1 MDPASAIIGIVSFG
15 FTVIGK
21 INKIRKAIKDAPS
34 QVQALQDSSI
44 VVGLLLGRIQVA
56 ERCTIS
62 RSSQA
67 DAYFE
72 SLRER
77 VHDCLKK
84 VDVIIEKV
92 TEKSSDDDGGG
103 NSGRPMIHLNLSR
116 WFMGKGQLEDLTGKL
131 TEVRKALCEMLDFLQ
146 VCVPP
151 STILL
156 LHDRFSDDFRT

>member
-44 VVGLLLGRIQVA
+44 VVGLLLSRIQVA
-56 ERCTIS
+56 GRCTIS

-72 SLRER
+72 SLR
-77 VHDCLKK
+77 
-84 VDVIIEKV
+84 
-92 TEKSSDDDGGG
+92 
-103 NSGRPMIHLNLSR
+103 
-116 WFMGKGQLEDLTGKL
+116 
-131 TEVRKALCEMLDFLQ
+131 
-146 VCVPP
+146 
-151 STILL
+151 
-156 LHDRFSDDFRT
+156 